1 MYVYMC
7 AFLCL
12 NAMRVN
18 ADAGQKKALN
28 PWALEPRVVVS
39 PLAWALGTE
48 PRSFRSAASAL
59 KP

>member
-1 MYVYMC
+1 MYVYVC
-7 AFLCL
+7 AFVCL
-12 NAMRVN
+12 NAMHMN

-39 PLAWALGTE
+39 PLAWALGME
-48 PRSFRSAASAL
+48 PRSFRRAASAL

>member
-1 MYVYMC
+1 MC

-39 PLAWALGTE
+39 PLAWALGME
-48 PRSFRSAASAL
+48 PRSFKKRSECT
-59 KP
+59 